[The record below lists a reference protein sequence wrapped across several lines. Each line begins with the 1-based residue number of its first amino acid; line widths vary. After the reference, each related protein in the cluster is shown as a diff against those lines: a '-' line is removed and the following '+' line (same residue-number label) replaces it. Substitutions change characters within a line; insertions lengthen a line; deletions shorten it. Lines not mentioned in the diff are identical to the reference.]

1 VKVYGDVERV
11 NLATGE
17 RFRRVSGDGESR
29 LVSCCDHTRLG
40 PGIEREREMENN
52 AADSVGSLVREL
64 QRRDAMSA
72 ALRLKMSVNSVKIV
86 ADTNGDKTQE
96 EIGLNAVYSNEEGS
110 ANKQWS
116 KWTPAASLTMTIS
129 NPQAFGKL
137 LPGQFVFVDL
147 TPCDKDSI

>member
-1 VKVYGDVERV
+1 MKVYGDVERV